1 MLKKIIMGENK
12 NADESKKIIEE
23 FLIPEFEKI
32 HEKSPD
38 IDCLMIDFEKTEKDA
53 HKQLTKYKAYKGDKY
68 EVEFYCPT
76 CGRQEII
83 EVEKSEQK
91 KFKCDCLEKQ
101 YAEIKFT
108 YKKENKELVQ
118 EAS

>member
-38 IDCLMIDFEKTEKDA
+38 IDCLMIDFEKTEKEIYV
-53 HKQLTKYKAYKGDKY
+53 YKDMDGNQKETTENVLEK
-68 EVEFYCPT
+68 VE
-76 CGRQEII
+76 EII
-83 EVEKSEQK
+83 LSYGIQ
-91 KFKCDCLEKQ
+91 
-101 YAEIKFT
+101 I
-108 YKKENKELVQ
+108 YKKTTGCIKYTFIKEFPKDDLP
-118 EAS
+118 

>member
-38 IDCLMIDFEKTEKDA
+38 IDCLMIDFEKTEKEIYV
-53 HKQLTKYKAYKGDKY
+53 YKDMEGNQKETTENVLEK
-68 EVEFYCPT
+68 VE
-76 CGRQEII
+76 EII
-83 EVEKSEQK
+83 LSYGIQ
-91 KFKCDCLEKQ
+91 
-101 YAEIKFT
+101 I
-108 YKKENKELVQ
+108 YKKTTGCIKYTFIKEFSKDDLP
-118 EAS
+118 

>member
-38 IDCLMIDFEKTEKDA
+38 IDCLMIDFEKTEKEIYV
-53 HKQLTKYKAYKGDKY
+53 YKDIDGNQKETTENVLEK
-68 EVEFYCPT
+68 VE
-76 CGRQEII
+76 EII
-83 EVEKSEQK
+83 LSYGIQ
-91 KFKCDCLEKQ
+91 
-101 YAEIKFT
+101 I
-108 YKKENKELVQ
+108 YKKTTGCIKYTFIKEFPKDDLP
-118 EAS
+118 